1 MRLGKKILG
10 LFAGI
15 MCLGALASCTKG
27 GSETTPTKEE
37 PAIEKVYVSH
47 SCGDNESPEWK
58 EYTLENLN
66 SCKLTNTKLIGGG
79 IVISFQAKKE
89 LKVKSIS
96 VSFNNILNSENIT
109 NVSATSR
116 IYTSKDS
123 HRSFFN
129 DYTSQQHISLTEDT
143 KISLNDTVEQG
154 KYYNFLIYKGGE
166 WSNVRID
173 YEEVK

>member
-15 MCLGALASCTKG
+15 MCLGALASCTNG

-37 PAIEKVYVSH
+37 PVIEKVYVSH

-66 SCKLTNTKLIGGG
+66 TCKLTNTKLIGGG

-96 VSFNNILNSENIT
+96 VSFNNILNSEKIT
-109 NVSATSR
+109 HVSATSR

-123 HRSFFN
+123 H
-129 DYTSQQHISLTEDT
+129 
-143 KISLNDTVEQG
+143 
-154 KYYNFLIYKGGE
+154 
-166 WSNVRID
+166 
-173 YEEVK
+173 

>member
-15 MCLGALASCTKG
+15 MCLGALASCSKG

-37 PAIEKVYVSH
+37 PVIEKVYVAEPYSYPA
-47 SCGDNESPEWK
+47 SPEWK

-96 VSFNNILNSENIT
+96 VSFNNVLNASDT
-109 NVSATSR
+109 TR
-116 IYTSKDS
+116 IIANSLISKSKTADDMDLNE
-123 HRSFFN
+123 F
-129 DYTSQQHISLTEDT
+129 TSQQLITVTTDN
-143 KISLNDTVEQG
+143 KIVLNETVELG
-154 KYYNFLIYKGGE
+154 KYYNFLIGIGGE
-166 WSNVRID
+166 WSNIRID